1 MASHASRVLTLTTDE
16 AIHGL
21 VGCSPHHRVYEEHT
35 VMDHHAYAC
44 QALCQDYMRDWPHED
59 VVASELRADMQ
70 EVVAYPPDA
79 VAQPIVW

>member
-1 MASHASRVLTLTTDE
+1 
-16 AIHGL
+16 
-21 VGCSPHHRVYEEHT
+21 
-35 VMDHHAYAC
+35 MDHHAYAC

-70 EVVAYPPDA
+70 EVVTYPPDA